1 MKALLILTVFLTFS
15 HIATAQV
22 RHLEPE
28 QSPGKGN
35 VKDLSWMVGYWNGT
49 GLGGECEEVWMP
61 AVDGQMVGT
70 FRFWDDGKLVFS
82 EFMNLIQEGESISMK
97 LKHFNPDLSGW
108 EEKEEWTTFRLIE
121 LSENKVW
128 FDGLTIE
135 RVGDEMIYQLDLTEN
150 GEKTIAEFTFTKK
163 TF

>member
-1 MKALLILTVFLTFS
+1 MKALLLISVFLTIS
-15 HIATAQV
+15 HFASAQV
-22 RHLEPE
+22 RQLDDD
-28 QSPGKGN
+28 QTPGKGK
-35 VKDLSWMVGYWNGT
+35 VEDLSWMVGYWTGS

-61 AVDGQMVGT
+61 AVDDHMIGT
-70 FRFWDDGKLVFS
+70 FRFWENGKLVFS
-82 EFMNLIQEGESISMK
+82 EFMNLLQEGESISMK

-135 RVGDEMIYQLDLTEN
+135 RIGDVMIYQLALTEN
-150 GEKTIAEFTFTKK
+150 GERTIEELRFTKK
-163 TF
+163 AL